1 MVNMGFIIVACG
13 ILIGLCWVIYRD
25 FLKLPGEDDE

>member
-1 MVNMGFIIVACG
+1 MVNMGFIIVASG

-25 FLKLPGEDDE
+25 FLKLPGEDE